1 MLKRNIKLVF
11 STNALMLASGVVTSL
26 LGAWALG
33 PSGRGDLAAILMWPG
48 VFAMV
53 AEIGLPTAYKFWTA
67 KEPERV
73 SALFSNAVLLTAVI
87 GLAMLALAW
96 LLIPSL
102 IGDRT
107 PTVLRL
113 AQIYS
118 VVVPMTLLT
127 NLIRGLL
134 EGARRFQWVAALRLI
149 FFGFQSACYS
159 VLWLSGRL
167 TLTSAMYVM
176 IGSSLLSV
184 LVALIAIRRELK
196 PRWAPRF
203 ADFKQTFRFGVRDYP
218 GILTEFINWR
228 LDLLVLTAVS
238 SSLAI
243 GLYSVAVKLS
253 DITTVLASSVGD
265 ALLPEVAATSKEED
279 ATAIVTRSLR
289 MTLGAHLLLLVP
301 LWIMAPYILRFAYGS
316 AFVPVANVLR
326 LLMIASVIWSG
337 GAILISGLNG
347 LGHPGLSTTA
357 RLSAALVM
365 IVTLIMWLPKWGI
378 RGAALASIT
387 GYSVMFVVAL
397 FWFLRQQKIGLWEC
411 VRPRRDDIPPI
422 LYPHNLKQVLYRF
435 LGRSHGPQTPAGEVL
450 VSNAE

>member
-26 LGAWALG
+26 LSAWALG
-33 PSGRGDLAAILMWPG
+33 PEGRGDLMVILMWPG

-53 AEIGLPTAYKFWTA
+53 AEIGLPTAYKFWAA
-67 KEPERV
+67 KEPHRV
-73 SALFSNAVLLTAVI
+73 SSLFSNAVLLTVVL
-87 GLAMLALAW
+87 GLGMLAIAW
-96 LLIPSL
+96 FLIPSL
-102 IGDRT
+102 IGERT

-127 NLIRGLL
+127 DLIRGLL
-134 EGARRFQWVAALRLI
+134 EGSRKFQWVAALRLI
-149 FFGFQSACYS
+149 FFGFQSACYV
-159 VLWLSGRL
+159 VLWFSGKL
-167 TLTSAMYVM
+167 TLSSAMYVM
-176 IGSSLLSV
+176 IGSSITSL
-184 LVALIAIRRELK
+184 LVALFAIRRELK
-196 PRWAPRF
+196 PRWEPRF
-203 ADFKQTFRFGVRDYP
+203 ADFKLTTRFGARDYP

-228 LDLLVLTAVS
+228 LDLLVLSAVGS
-238 SSLAI
+238 SAAI

-265 ALLPEVAATSKEED
+265 ALMPEVAASTKEEE
-279 ATAIVTRSLR
+279 ATTIVTRSLR
-289 MTLGAHLLLLVP
+289 MTLTAHLILLVP

-316 AFVPVANVLR
+316 GFVPVANVLR

-365 IVTLIMWLPKWGI
+365 IVALVWWLPKWGI
-378 RGAALASIT
+378 RGAALASIS

-397 FWFLRQQKIGLWEC
+397 FWFLRQQRISLWEC
-411 VRPRRDDIPPI
+411 LRPRRADIPPI
-422 LYPHNLKQVLYRF
+422 LYPANFRLALHKF
-435 LGRSHGPQTPAGEVL
+435 AGRSHGPQTQAGEVL
-450 VSNAE
+450 VSSAE